1 MSHTRPNFHPGEILR
16 EEFLKAGEVDLD
28 VLADALET
36 PRWRL
41 DELIAGRGAVCADMA
56 LRLSTYF
63 GTSERFWLE
72 IQLCYDL
79 ERARRRRVLAQNNR
93 ISTPSAA

>member
-1 MSHTRPNFHPGEILR
+1 MSHARPNIHPGEILR
-16 EEFLKAGEVDLD
+16 EEFLKAGKVDLD
-28 VLADALET
+28 ILASALEL

-41 DELIAGRGAVCADMA
+41 DELIAGRDAVCADTA

-79 ERARRRRVLAQNNR
+79 ERARRRRSLAQSDR
-93 ISTPSAA
+93 YATPSAA